1 VAGLL
6 IGFAASTLA
15 YRYRILRVPFRSPFE
30 RMSRELNLT
39 PAQRQQISDVMSD
52 TRKKVIQL
60 RLDSRRQRHQLFA
73 DSYKRMR
80 SVLTPEQQ
88 QKFDS
93 SFPPPR
99 DSEGE
104 PSEHSPPPE

>member
-1 VAGLL
+1 MAGLL

-60 RLDSRRQRHQLFA
+60 RLDSRRQRHQLRGFLQTNAQRA
-73 DSYKRMR
+73 DAGAAAEVR
-80 SVLTPEQQ
+80 
-88 QKFDS
+88 
-93 SFPPPR
+93 
-99 DSEGE
+99 
-104 PSEHSPPPE
+104 